1 MNPNL
6 FSDDLEFHYVVACRD
21 GRWYVAADVENS
33 VMSDG
38 TIYDYGKQEW
48 LFAYEDSPDEEIA
61 SIADL
66 DTANYRV
73 LNSALRQLNGEI

>member
-1 MNPNL
+1 MNNYL

-21 GRWYVAADVENS
+21 GKWYVAADVENS

-38 TIYDYGKQEW
+38 TIYDYGKHEW
-48 LFAYEDSPDEEIA
+48 LFADDELEVL
-61 SIADL
+61 DL
-66 DTANYRV
+66 EHYHV